1 MACVYPYLTVA
12 DGTEALAFYEE
23 AFGADVFHTNM
34 DDGGKRLAHARFT
47 IEDAVIMIA
56 EHFPELPTGVYPPNE
71 IGGTP
76 VTIRL
81 ELSSR
86 QIGDQI
92 FASAPQYGAEV
103 IDAPQLK
110 PWGEYYGRLKDP
122 FGHVWAFGAPAD

>member
-1 MACVYPYLTVA
+1 MARVYPYLTVA
-12 DGTEALAFYEE
+12 HGAEALAFYEQ
-23 AFGADVFHTNM
+23 AFGADVFHTVM
-34 DDGGKRLAHARFT
+34 DDDGKRMAHARFT
-47 IEDAVIMIA
+47 IEDAVVMIT

-86 QIGDQI
+86 KTVDQI
-92 FASAPQYGAEV
+92 FANAPQLGAEM
-103 IDAPQLK
+103 IDAPNLK